1 MITETMTEKS
11 GHLAW
16 CALIAL
22 QLARHDGLVNSE
34 SQENIFLTRWLATAL
49 KQHRFPRE
57 VATDIQWLLK
67 QGRMLGT
74 RARLR
79 HKLDYLWRSCSGDLS
94 KQNDLFRLTYAIET
108 AKEMQWG
115 YRVLND
121 KEWSGRH
128 AVIMN
133 SNVNGIYLSR
143 SSLDVAFSDD
153 GVQIAP
159 LMAKLTGNL
168 QPLETLLNRCAWQA
182 DASPDNALASVFLLS
197 ANKQQE
203 GLRDTMTAKQP
214 VEQR

>member
-67 QGRMLGT
+67 QGQMYGT

-108 AKEMQWG
+108 AKEMQWI
-115 YRVLND
+115 YQLLSDR
-121 KEWSGRH
+121 EWSGRH
-128 AVIMN
+128 ALVIN
-133 SNVNGIYLSR
+133 ANVNGIYLSR
-143 SSLDVAFSDD
+143 SSIDLAFSDE
-153 GVQIAP
+153 GRQIAP
-159 LMAKLTGNL
+159 LVAKLTGNL
-168 QPLETLLNRCAWQA
+168 AALEKLLQRCGWRVEVAI
-182 DASPDNALASVFLLS
+182 DNNLPAKFLLMVDGE
-197 ANKQQE
+197 K
-203 GLRDTMTAKQP
+203 
-214 VEQR
+214 